1 MVPLKFG
8 TGPHRGANL
17 FIPTK
22 KYHRVSLYSFWRH
35 QLICLQAVLSVLHRI
50 SCPSFTLFTP
60 SLLTTH
66 THIHTQTYIHT
77 HTHVWVFLTY
87 PSSLPPLHS
96 QATVPPTAASC
107 AWKIF
112 RGTKYRC
119 SCLDPVSLLV
129 EVRKPQVLLKEGRK
143 DLLWA
148 SL

>member
-8 TGPHRGANL
+8 AGSHRGANM

-35 QLICLQAVLSVLHRI
+35 QLICLQAVLSVLYRI
-50 SCPSFTLFTP
+50 SCPSFIPP
-60 SLLTTH
+60 SSLPLSSPHTH
-66 THIHTQTYIHT
+66 THI
-77 HTHVWVFLTY
+77 WVFLTC

-96 QATVPPTAASC
+96 QATVPPKAASC

-119 SCLDPVSLLV
+119 SCLGPISLLV
-129 EVRKPQVLLKEGRK
+129 EVRKPQVLLLKEGRK
-143 DLLWA
+143 DLL
-148 SL
+148 LG

>member
-8 TGPHRGANL
+8 TGSHRGANL

-66 THIHTQTYIHT
+66 THIHTHTYTHT

-96 QATVPPTAASC
+96 QATVPPPP
-107 AWKIF
+107 K
-112 RGTKYRC
+112 
-119 SCLDPVSLLV
+119 LPPVPGKFLGVQSTDALALIPFLCWL
-129 EVRKPQVLLKEGRK
+129 R
-143 DLLWA
+143 
-148 SL
+148 